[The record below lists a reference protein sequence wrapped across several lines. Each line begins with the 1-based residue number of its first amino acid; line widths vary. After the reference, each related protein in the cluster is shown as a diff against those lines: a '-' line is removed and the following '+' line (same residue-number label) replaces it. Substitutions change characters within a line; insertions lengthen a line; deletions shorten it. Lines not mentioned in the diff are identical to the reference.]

1 MSESPDPKLLDAL
14 AGLDAEADFAVVQRT
29 RRAVMEKANQM
40 REARSRVRRRTAI
53 AVTGLIALLM
63 FLTPMLWVIADE
75 AFSGESWLDESG
87 LAALL
92 VATVAFSIFAALAA
106 QWRNQSRRESA

>member
-1 MSESPDPKLLDAL
+1 MSESLDPKLLDAL
-14 AGLDAEADFAVVQRT
+14 AGLDAGADMAVVQRT

-40 REARSRVRRRTAI
+40 REARNGVRRRTAM

-75 AFSGESWLDESG
+75 AFNGEDFLDESG

-92 VATVAFSIFAALAA
+92 VATMAFSIFAALAA
-106 QWRNQSRRESA
+106 QWRNQSRRENA

>member
-1 MSESPDPKLLDAL
+1 MSESLDPKLLDAL

-40 REARSRVRRRTAI
+40 REARSRVRRRSAI

-92 VATVAFSIFAALAA
+92 VATMAFSIFAALAA

>member
-1 MSESPDPKLLDAL
+1 MSEPLDPKLLDAL
-14 AGLDAEADFAVVQRT
+14 AGLDAAANMAVVQRT

-40 REARSRVRRRTAI
+40 REARGRMRRRTAI

-75 AFSGESWLDESG
+75 AFNGENLLDVSG
-87 LAALL
+87 LTALL
-92 VATVAFSIFAALAA
+92 VATTAFSIFSALAA
-106 QWRNQSRRESA
+106 QWRNHSRRESA

>member
-1 MSESPDPKLLDAL
+1 MSESLDPKLLDAL

-40 REARSRVRRRTAI
+40 REARSRVRRRTAM

-92 VATVAFSIFAALAA
+92 VATMAFSIFAALAA

>member
-1 MSESPDPKLLDAL
+1 MSESIDPKLLDAL
-14 AGLDAEADFAVVQRT
+14 AGLDAGADMAVVQRT

-40 REARSRVRRRTAI
+40 REARSLVRRRVAI

-75 AFSGESWLDESG
+75 AFGGETWVDESG
-87 LAALL
+87 LTALL
-92 VATVAFSIFAALAA
+92 VATMAFSIFGALAA
-106 QWRNQSRRESA
+106 QWRHSRREIS